1 MEDNR
6 VFQPPKELRY
16 FLAIF
21 KEALDK
27 SFFLFPTY
35 FVNNTDEFVAELAV
49 LTKAGLKSLKPWAT
63 LSDITGPVVDNI
75 LIRRFIEIAP
85 KSSIKI
91 CDLFHSEFLWKIER
105 LIFLRSGGKEE
116 HLYFSFPEGF
126 LASSPLMDNIP
137 ILNRSGWICEGRSHG
152 FLIPM
157 G

>member
-16 FLAIF
+16 FLGTF

-35 FVNNTDEFVAELAV
+35 FVNNTDDFVDELAV

-91 CDLFHSEFLWKIER
+91 CDLFHSEFIWKIER

-116 HLYFSFPEGF
+116 HLHFSFPEGF
-126 LASSPLMDNIP
+126 LASAPLLDNIP

-152 FLIPM
+152 F
-157 G
+157 